1 VDRVSYLREKARLTI
16 ECFLCTVSE
25 VVEEML
31 EVGEWEGWL
40 FVILSAS
47 EGFWLGEGDPSL
59 RSG

>member
-1 VDRVSYLREKARLTI
+1 
-16 ECFLCTVSE
+16 VSE